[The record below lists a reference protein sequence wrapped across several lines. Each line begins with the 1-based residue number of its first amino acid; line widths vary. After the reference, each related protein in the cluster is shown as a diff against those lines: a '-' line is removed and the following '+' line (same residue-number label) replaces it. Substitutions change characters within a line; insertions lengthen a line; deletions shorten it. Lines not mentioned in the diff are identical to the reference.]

1 MRTLDFGT
9 TSALRSQSSWHAV
22 AAAMRPGDPPVLS
35 FVRPAEPY
43 VCLGYHRDIAEVDGD
58 WCQEQG
64 LPVLRRK
71 VGGGPVYLDD
81 RQYFFQVTLPAA
93 AVGGHRAAALARLLA
108 PSVAALRRLG
118 VPAVLDGYGEVTV
131 GGAKVCGHGA
141 GQVREGVTVVGNLIT
156 GFDHERATRVL
167 ALEEPVR
174 SEVLALM
181 RSYVASTPV
190 DADAWKD
197 AMVREYATHFGTTP
211 SHDALREDELARLE
225 RYDELLGDSEFV
237 AGQPRPRRA
246 VRTVKV
252 RAGVWV
258 HEWRH
263 AGRQVVVTVADGV
276 VRRVIGELPTDLT
289 GVDVGAAARMLAA
302 ADDDLAP
309 LAGAFSSA
317 QAEVAA
323 A

>member
-22 AAAMRPGDPPVLS
+22 AAGMRRGDSPVLS
-35 FVRPAEPY
+35 FVRPGEPY
-43 VCLGYHRDIAEVDGD
+43 VCLGYHRDVAEVDTA
-58 WCQEQG
+58 WCREQG

-81 RQYFFQVTLPAA
+81 QQYFFQVTLPAA
-93 AVGGHRAAALARLLA
+93 SVTGNRSVALAQLLA

-118 VPAVLDGYGEVTV
+118 VPAVLDGYGEVTL

-174 SEVLALM
+174 SEVLSLM
-181 RSYVASTPV
+181 RSYVGSTPV
-190 DADAWKD
+190 DAEAWKD
-197 AMVREYATHFGTTP
+197 AMVREYAAHFGTTP
-211 SHDALREDELARLE
+211 FRDDLRDDERAQLKRHDAL
-225 RYDELLGDSEFV
+225 LGDPEFV
-237 AGQPRPRRA
+237 AGHPRPRRA

-263 AGRQVVVTVADGV
+263 DDRRVVVTVADGV

-289 GVDVGAAARMLAA
+289 GVDVGSAARVLGA
-302 ADDDLAP
+302 ADELAP
-309 LAGAFSSA
+309 LAGAFASA
-317 QAEVAA
+317 RAEVAA